1 MKAKE
6 LKEILKNVH
15 DDNPIGFYVIGVE
28 WTDEHDINLG
38 NPEVICSNGINDEGC
53 VDFGFEISDKTKME
67 INRLIEI
74 QDEDKRKERIT
85 DEKHRLEKC

>member
-1 MKAKE
+1 M
-6 LKEILKNVH
+6 
-15 DDNPIGFYVIGVE
+15 
-28 WTDEHDINLG
+28 
-38 NPEVICSNGINDEGC
+38 
-53 VDFGFEISDKTKME
+53 DFGFEISDKTKME

>member
-6 LKEILKNVH
+6 LKEILSNVH

-28 WTDEHDINLG
+28 WTDEEDVNLG
-38 NPEVICSNGINDEGC
+38 TPEVICSNGINDEGW
-53 VDFGFEISDKTKME
+53 VDFGFKILDKTKME

-74 QDEDKRKERIT
+74 QDE
-85 DEKHRLEKC
+85 EK